1 MNDLRVIIATSGT
14 RRLPVSSRPVC
25 VNKNNIY
32 VSGKKIDGVYHFEM
46 NDYFDHRLIV
56 IANS

>member
-1 MNDLRVIIATSGT
+1 M
-14 RRLPVSSRPVC
+14 
-25 VNKNNIY
+25 NKNNIY

>member
-1 MNDLRVIIATSGT
+1 M
-14 RRLPVSSRPVC
+14 
-25 VNKNNIY
+25 NKNNIY

-46 NDYFDHRLIV
+46 NDCFDHRLIV